1 MEQQFEGQVEST
13 KVLLFFQMRRVRAYG
28 CADENHLV
36 SCKREGMEL
45 ENSGGCSLCQKHGQ
59 FTDRGKSEYMEHRQR
74 QIDRGSSRS
83 LMDDIFLRHLFAQ

>member
-13 KVLLFFQMRRVRAYG
+13 KVLLFFQMRWVRAYG

-45 ENSGGCSLCQKHGQ
+45 ENSGGCIAFARSMVSSLIEENQNTWSIDK
-59 FTDRGKSEYMEHRQR
+59 DR
-74 QIDRGSSRS
+74 
-83 LMDDIFLRHLFAQ
+83 